1 MKKLTLLTISILLLT
16 IVTACNNENKTQETS
31 TAQQV
36 KSGKVEMY
44 YFHNERRCVTCQT
57 VEDVSKEAVKEFYG
71 DKVTFAAY
79 NLETAEGEQKATE
92 LGVSGQTLLIVGGKT
107 KINITNEGFL
117 NARSNPDKL
126 KQIIK
131 EKIDAIIQ

>member
-1 MKKLTLLTISILLLT
+1 MKKLTLLAITLLT
-16 IVTACNNENKTQETS
+16 LTIANACKSESKTQEA
-31 TAQQV
+31 TATQQV
-36 KSGKVEMY
+36 KSEKVEVY

-57 VEDVSKEAVKEFYG
+57 VEDVSKEAVKELYG
-71 DKVTFAAY
+71 EKVTFTAY

-92 LGVSGQTLLIVGGKT
+92 LGVSGQTLLIVGGET

-131 EKIDAIIQ
+131 EKIDALIK